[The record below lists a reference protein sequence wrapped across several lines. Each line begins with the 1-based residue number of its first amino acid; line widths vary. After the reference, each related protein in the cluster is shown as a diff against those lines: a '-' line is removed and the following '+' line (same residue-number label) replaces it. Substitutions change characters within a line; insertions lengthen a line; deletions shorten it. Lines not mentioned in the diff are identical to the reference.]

1 MISLDFLNNDYEDT
15 KSPAQKAEESIAID
29 ILTGVLKPGQ
39 RLAEQALCDKYS
51 MSRTPI
57 REILGRLASSG
68 LVNIIPNR
76 GAFVSG
82 VTERDIDDYFYMK
95 ILLYP
100 QCVKW
105 SVERITDEEMSALEE
120 TFAFMEFYTATEDL
134 DKMIKINRGFEAIIY
149 NASHNPELERTLLR
163 YDFFIRYANYDIKYP
178 LNYLPTVLEEHRA
191 IFDAFKNK
199 KPEAGAEAAQIHSYR
214 SMLRRK

>member
-1 MISLDFLNNDYEDT
+1 M
-15 KSPAQKAEESIAID
+15 
-29 ILTGVLKPGQ
+29 
-39 RLAEQALCDKYS
+39 
-51 MSRTPI
+51 
-57 REILGRLASSG
+57 
-68 LVNIIPNR
+68 
-76 GAFVSG
+76 
-82 VTERDIDDYFYMK
+82 
-95 ILLYP
+95 
-100 QCVKW
+100 
-105 SVERITDEEMSALEE
+105 ERITDEEMSALEE

>member
-1 MISLDFLNNDYEDT
+1 MISLDFLSNDYEDT

-39 RLAEQALCDKYS
+39 RIAEHTLCDKYS

-57 REILGRLASSG
+57 REILGRLASTG
-68 LVNIIPNR
+68 LVRIIPNR
-76 GAFVSG
+76 GAFVAG

-95 ILLYP
+95 SLLYP

-105 SVERITDEEMSALEE
+105 AIERITVEEMSTLEE

-134 DKMIKINRGFEAIIY
+134 EKMLKINRGFESIIY

-199 KPEAGAEAAQIHSYR
+199 KPEAGTEAAQIHAYR